1 MGQITL
7 GQIAIALA
15 AIAGVIGSIT
25 VIAKFIIYFI
35 NLIKKNR
42 TEKEINPILEEIKK
56 MDKKIDGVNSN
67 VNQVRD
73 EMSSKMEENY
83 KKLNNKIDSLEINQC
98 KDAIIDFI
106 SDVKSCKNVSSKEER
121 AYEAYDKYTN
131 VYHQNSYIHKLWEEN
146 INVDTKKE

>member
-7 GQIAIALA
+7 EQIAIALA

-56 MDKKIDGVNSN
+56 VNDNVNS
-67 VNQVRD
+67 VRK
-73 EMSSKMEENY
+73 EMTTKMEENY

-106 SDVKSCKNVSSKEER
+106 LDVKSGKNVSLKEER

-146 INVDTKKE
+146 IDVDTKKE

>member
-7 GQIAIALA
+7 EQIAIALA

-56 MDKKIDGVNSN
+56 VNDNVNS
-67 VNQVRD
+67 VRK
-73 EMSSKMEENY
+73 EMTTKMEENY
-83 KKLNNKIDSLEINQC
+83 KKLNNKINSLEINQC
-98 KDAIIDFI
+98 KDVIIDFI
-106 SDVKSCKNVSSKEER
+106 SDVKSRKNVSSKEER

-146 INVDTKKE
+146 IDVDTKKE

>member
-56 MDKKIDGVNSN
+56 VNDNVNS
-67 VNQVRD
+67 VRK
-73 EMSSKMEENY
+73 EMTTKMEENY

-106 SDVKSCKNVSSKEER
+106 SDVKSGKNVSSKEER

-146 INVDTKKE
+146 IDVDTKKE

>member
-56 MDKKIDGVNSN
+56 VNDNVNS
-67 VNQVRD
+67 VRK
-73 EMSSKMEENY
+73 EMTTKMEENH

-106 SDVKSCKNVSSKEER
+106 SDVKSGKNVSSKEER

-146 INVDTKKE
+146 VNTTKE

>member
-56 MDKKIDGVNSN
+56 VNDNVNS
-67 VNQVRD
+67 VRK
-73 EMSSKMEENY
+73 EMTTKMEENY

-106 SDVKSCKNVSSKEER
+106 SDIKSGKNVSSKEER

>member
-7 GQIAIALA
+7 EQIAIALA

-56 MDKKIDGVNSN
+56 VNDNVNS
-67 VNQVRD
+67 VRK
-73 EMSSKMEENY
+73 EMTIKMEENY

-106 SDVKSCKNVSSKEER
+106 SDVKSGKNVSSKEER